1 MEPDPSKIFV
11 KKFICTY
18 SRSKLLTLHSAFGLL
33 PYFSEII
40 NNMPR
45 KSTQFYE
52 VTYETT
58 TVCVIKLTGEEHFN
72 IYPYLCNIDPN
83 GYLVSV
89 GRILADEEP
98 APDGSNEINIKIAE
112 FAANIELQALTE
124 KFTDGKIKQASL
136 FEEADKK
143 LMDTVIKPYYDKNF
157 TEITQLIRE
166 NNIPVYKHNALPHLY
181 EADRIIL
188 EEEPAETLLKFART
202 DDGTSYT
209 LTASHKGEPMDLMD
223 ENNAIIT
230 IDPCLLLYDDRMI
243 VFDGTINGNLLRPF
257 LKKESIEIPKRIEK
271 DYFARFIRKMVS
283 RCEVE
288 AEGFRITNLQLEPKA
303 ILTPTNDWQNNPVLE
318 LSFDYGDKN
327 ILPGSPGKNITVM
340 GSDKTGFVFS
350 RVKRDMVLE
359 NKMQKKLK
367 EMGLQQKASTFS
379 LPGSETIYNLMEWL
393 INQYPEIAK
402 AGFEL
407 KQHPEKEYILSK
419 ATLKSG
425 IKTGLD
431 WFDLNVK
438 VDAGSFSFPFVK
450 LRQNILD
457 GNREYVLPSG
467 EIFLIPEE
475 WMTEYSDLMTF
486 AESDTKTLRVK
497 KHHYMLLRTFG
508 FPEVEELAR
517 LAETAPKAELPKLN
531 NVNLRPYQITG
542 YQKITALQSNG
553 FGAILA
559 DDMGLGKT
567 LQVITIFADTYPQG
581 NGISFDKFYTDAETG
596 PKKQLD
602 LFADFT
608 EAAASTT
615 KKATQT
621 KAGKSIPASLVVMPT
636 SLVHNWYYELRRFA
650 PWLSIHVYTGPKRK
664 MSAAILKRADVILTS
679 YGILRND
686 IDKLEAFNFSM
697 VVLDESQQ
705 IKNPSSAT
713 AKAVLRIKG
722 KKRIAMSGTPIENR
736 ISDLWPQ
743 MQFANPGIL
752 GSLSAFQKEFGSNTN
767 TNNQKNA
774 YARLKTLIS
783 PFIIRRTKAEVAPE
797 LPPITESIA
806 WCTMTDDQQGIYEKE
821 KSGIRNALLA
831 QSGSDEKPLNQ
842 AYALQALMKL
852 RQIACH
858 PELAGFD
865 TTKESGKFEEVTRK
879 LETLLFENHKVLIF
893 SSFVKHLEIYE
904 EWCKERDIKYAKLT
918 GATTNREKAIDAF
931 KKDDETQLFFISLK
945 AGGVGLNLP
954 EAGYVFL
961 LDPWWNPAAESQAI
975 NRAHRIGQDKNV
987 FVYRFI
993 STGTVEEK
1001 IIRLQN
1007 EKSQMAEAVIESDAA
1022 IEKLSREE
1030 MQALF
1035 E

>member
-1 MEPDPSKIFV
+1 
-11 KKFICTY
+11 
-18 SRSKLLTLHSAFGLL
+18 
-33 PYFSEII
+33 
-40 NNMPR
+40 MPR

-52 VTYETT
+52 VPYETT
-58 TVCVIKLTGEEHFN
+58 TVCVIKLTGEQHFN

-98 APDGSNEINIKIAE
+98 APDGSNAINIKIAE
-112 FAANIELQALTE
+112 LAANIELQALTE
-124 KFTDGKIKQASL
+124 KFTASKIKQADL

-143 LMDTVIKPYYDKNF
+143 LMDTVIKPYYDKHF
-157 TEITQLIRE
+157 TEIIQLIRE
-166 NNIPVYKHNALPHLY
+166 SNIPVYKHNALPHLY
-181 EADRIIL
+181 EADRILL

-209 LTASHKGEPMDLMD
+209 LTASHKTESIELMD

-230 IDPCLLLYDDRMI
+230 NEPCLLLYDDRMI
-243 VFDGTINGNLLRPF
+243 AFDSTINGNLLKPF
-257 LKKESIEIPKRIEK
+257 LKRESIEIPKRIEK

-288 AEGFRITNLQLEPKA
+288 AEGFRVTNVQGEPKA
-303 ILTPTNDWQNNPVLE
+303 ILTPATDWQNKPVLE

-327 ILPGSPGKNITVM
+327 IQPGSPGKNITVM
-340 GSDKTGFVFS
+340 GSDETGFAFS
-350 RVKRDMVLE
+350 RVKRDAALE
-359 NKMQKKLK
+359 NKIQKTLK
-367 EMGLQQKASTFS
+367 EMGLQQKAATYS
-379 LPGSETIYNLMEWL
+379 LPGEETLHSFMDWL
-393 INQYPEIAK
+393 INHYTEITE
-402 AGFEL
+402 AGFTL
-407 KQHPEKEYILSK
+407 KQHPEKEFILSK
-419 ATLKSG
+419 AIIKSG

-431 WFDLNVK
+431 WFDLNMK
-438 VDAGSFSFPFVK
+438 VDAGSHSFTFTK

-457 GNREYVLPSG
+457 GDREFVLPSG

-475 WMTEYSDLMTF
+475 WMAEYSDLMTF
-486 AESDTKTLRVK
+486 AEGDTKTLRVR
-497 KHHYMLLRTFG
+497 KHHYTLLRKFD

-517 LAETAPKAELPKLN
+517 LAETAPTTELPQLN
-531 NVNLRPYQITG
+531 NVSLRPYQITG
-542 YQKITALQSNG
+542 YQRISALQSKG
-553 FGAILA
+553 FGALLA

-567 LQVITIFADTYPQG
+567 LQVITVLADTYPQG
-581 NGISFDKFYTDAETG
+581 NDISFDKFYTDTENGEAE
-596 PKKQLD
+596 QLD

-608 EAAASTT
+608 EAAAATT
-615 KKATQT
+615 KKAVKT

-650 PWLSIHVYTGPKRK
+650 PWLNIHVYTGANRK
-664 MSAAILKRADVILTS
+664 MSAAILKRVDVILTS

-686 IDKLEAFNFSM
+686 IDKLEAYNFTV

-713 AKAVLRIKG
+713 AKAVLRIKS

-736 ISDLWPQ
+736 IADLWPQ
-743 MQFANPGIL
+743 MQFTNPGML
-752 GSLSAFQKEFGSNTN
+752 GSLNAFQKEFGSTASSI
-767 TNNQKNA
+767 NQKDA

-797 LPPITESIA
+797 LPPLTESIA
-806 WCTMTDDQQGIYEKE
+806 WCSMTDEQQEIYEKE
-821 KSGIRNALLA
+821 KSGIRNSLLA
-831 QSGSDEKPLNQ
+831 QMGSADKPVKSALV
-842 AYALQALMKL
+842 LQALMKL

-858 PELAGFD
+858 PGLAGFD
-865 TTKESGKFEEVTRK
+865 APGESGKFEEVTRK

-904 EWCKERDIKYAKLT
+904 EWCKQRGVKYTKLT
-918 GATTNREKAIDAF
+918 GATTNREKVIDTF

-1007 EKSQMAEAVIESDAA
+1007 EKSQMADALIESDAA
-1022 IEKLSREE
+1022 IEKLSMDE

-1035 E
+1035 A